1 MAVMARKTFVIQKDR
16 PCSSCWGCRQIGN
29 PKGSS
34 VSIGILLDYVSES
47 FSSHQHLNLADENNW
62 TKEAGFPK
70 PCSSCVMPCVWPQC
84 SQLSNLRNP
93 RALSA
98 VQTQELKILNAIQ
111 GVLHLSH
118 LLCIADSFVSS
129 LSFSLFKAW
138 CSHLRVLVLSISRP
152 SQPLGLLH
160 HPVCVSQH
168 PAQFNR

>member
-1 MAVMARKTFVIQKDR
+1 MAVMARKRFVIQKNR

-34 VSIGILLDYVSES
+34 VSIWILLDYVSES
-47 FSSHQHLNLADENNW
+47 FSFHQHLNLADESNW

-70 PCSSCVMPCVWPQC
+70 PCSSCDYALCLTSV
-84 SQLSNLRNP
+84 
-93 RALSA
+93 LSA
-98 VQTQELKILNAIQ
+98 VQTQELKILNDIQ

-118 LLCIADSFVSS
+118 LLCIADWFVSS
-129 LSFSLFKAW
+129 LSYSLFKAW